1 MSETGK
7 PLLSRVFPA
16 LMLYC
21 LFVWV
26 WTVAIIMA
34 WPWDKTSEWKADAR
48 LPVVCANGQMCSIT
62 YDKLAAALAEKQVA
76 AVLPKDPVGELQ
88 DPDAWLRWKSVAD
101 QPWQIEASL
110 SSWHFETTLRYKVS
124 GDKPELLQYRHY
136 DAGVFFY
143 ALPAALFTLLGV
155 YLRRLRR

>member
-1 MSETGK
+1 MSNQNK

-21 LFVWV
+21 LLVWV

-34 WPWDKTSEWKADAR
+34 WPWEKTSDWKADVR
-48 LPVVCANGQMCSIT
+48 LPVVCADGKTCSIT
-62 YDKLAAALAEKQVA
+62 YDKLASSLAEGKVTA
-76 AVLPKDPVGELQ
+76 LLPTEPAGELQ
-88 DPDAWLRWKSVAD
+88 DPDAWLRWKSVSD

-110 SSWHFETTLRYKVS
+110 SSWHFETTVRYKP
-124 GDKPELLQYRHY
+124 GAGTLELVQYRHY

-143 ALPAALFTLLGV
+143 ALPAALFSLLGI
-155 YLRRLRR
+155 YFRRLRG